1 MFLQFLPLDFLLL
14 FLYVAGMFKATV
26 IILSLV
32 WASLL
37 LISWSGAEN
46 PPSQVNAVAFEQ
58 HGF

>member
-1 MFLQFLPLDFLLL
+1 
-14 FLYVAGMFKATV
+14 MFKATV

-46 PPSQVNAVAFEQ
+46 PPTQVSAVAFEQ